1 MFGKENVPYCG
12 NCKFKLDCIYSQLSQ
27 EAQKKWNEIRIA
39 SKFSDKEPI
48 YTEGDRPEG
57 IYVVCMGRVKISSTD
72 FQGQQMITWIRHP
85 AEIFG
90 HIALFSE
97 KEFHCNTESM
107 RNSIISFIDRKKFQ
121 DLMDNHPGLALLM
134 MKKMAIENRTMQ
146 LKLKDTAYKPAKS
159 KIAHT
164 LIKHISFK
172 SRNTPNPTIYGLKRT
187 EIAELT
193 GLALETVVRTLS
205 ELEKKKIIKR
215 SPSYIKILDYD
226 SLCKISGQQR

>member
-1 MFGKENVPYCG
+1 MFSKENVPNC
-12 NCKFKLDCIYSQLSQ
+12 NDCKFRLDCIYSLLSH
-27 EAQKKWNEIRIA
+27 EAQKKWNEIRTA
-39 SKFSDKEPI
+39 SKFSDKAPI
-48 YTEGDRPEG
+48 YTEGSIPEG

-97 KEFHCNTESM
+97 KEFHCNAESM
-107 RNSIISFIDRKKFQ
+107 RNSLISFIDRKKFQ
-121 DLMDNHPGLALLM
+121 DFMGSYTEVASIM
-134 MKKMAIENRTMQ
+134 MKKMAVENRTMQ

-226 SLCKISGQQR
+226 ALCKISGQQK